1 MFIKKRFALTFIIS
15 LLFALFSGC
24 VSAGHGSETTTKST
38 TEPMTQAT
46 TEATTEL
53 SSPEDLTYAAVTPY
67 YTVMLPGYWQDCAI
81 VEQPAGG
88 DGNIHSLRFYEKIS
102 RPTCGGHV
110 FSLQLWEANTDFT
123 FFPQYKVLGTL
134 TDNRGVLLKL
144 IAVYPSDVQF
154 EMEAMQTY
162 NKMSGE
168 EARILA
174 TFTPAAGYSFTPST
188 NSNLFPE

>member
-1 MFIKKRFALTFIIS
+1 MFIKKGFVLTFIIG

-24 VSAGHGSETTTKST
+24 ASAGQGSETTTKST
-38 TEPMTQAT
+38 TEPMAQAT
-46 TEATTEL
+46 TEATTEATTAP

-81 VEQPAGG
+81 VEQTAGG

-110 FSLQLWEANTDFT
+110 FSLQLWEANTDIT
-123 FFPQYKVLGTL
+123 FSPQYKVLGTL

-154 EMEAMQTY
+154 EIEAMQIY

-174 TFTPAAGYSFTPST
+174 TFTPAAGCSFTPAA
-188 NSNLFPE
+188 N